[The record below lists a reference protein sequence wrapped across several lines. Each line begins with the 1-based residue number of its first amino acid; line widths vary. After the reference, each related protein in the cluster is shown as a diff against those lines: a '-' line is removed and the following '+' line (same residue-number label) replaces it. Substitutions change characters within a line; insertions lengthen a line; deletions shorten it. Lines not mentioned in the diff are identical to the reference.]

1 MATLWV
7 GSPTKVRQC
16 WKLIAQESLCHL
28 AVLNLWRDLIV
39 QNSVLILVYKHSC
52 WVHSLCQQYACIVI
66 ENYPVGS
73 CMHCKQCSCRCCF
86 TLIIRQWT
94 MCCSSCTLRSCG
106 GHLKCCSGVHQEEN
120 VFLLHLS
127 SKVFNKGQF
136 MHILVLLG
144 KKTRQCSLSGNT

>member
-1 MATLWV
+1 MNGSYCYKMLHELTQLSVHGTRAYTYKLANQFIIGEVLFIFAKLYLLVATLWV

-52 WVHSLCQQYACIVI
+52 WVHSLCQQYAYIVI

-86 TLIIRQWT
+86 TLIIRQ
-94 MCCSSCTLRSCG
+94 
-106 GHLKCCSGVHQEEN
+106 
-120 VFLLHLS
+120 
-127 SKVFNKGQF
+127 
-136 MHILVLLG
+136 
-144 KKTRQCSLSGNT
+144 